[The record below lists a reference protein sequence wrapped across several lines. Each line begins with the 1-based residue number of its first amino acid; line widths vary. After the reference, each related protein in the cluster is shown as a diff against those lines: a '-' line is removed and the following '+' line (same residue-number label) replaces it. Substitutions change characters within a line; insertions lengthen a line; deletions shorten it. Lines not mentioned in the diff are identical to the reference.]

1 MAFMER
7 KKKERDRKRVGEC
20 AGLIGLAGKL
30 GHTSYYAKTFP
41 YPLLHPDIQL
51 SISFAFKRSDGTTA
65 VGLKT
70 QACVFPC
77 HSRSTQVSYEPVDFF
92 MCFCIIEMAWQK
104 HLAFRHYCFI
114 SVKKDPKCFL
124 LCQLKLL
131 LQMILVKLVLPLNG
145 KLNVWLVY
153 VGLFESCLRC

>member
-1 MAFMER
+1 MKRMWQEMETGKTQKKLLPYGFYGK

-77 HSRSTQVSYEPVDFF
+77 YCLPFHSGFV
-92 MCFCIIEMAWQK
+92 
-104 HLAFRHYCFI
+104 
-114 SVKKDPKCFL
+114 
-124 LCQLKLL
+124 
-131 LQMILVKLVLPLNG
+131 
-145 KLNVWLVY
+145 
-153 VGLFESCLRC
+153 